1 MAPAAIL
8 TTHHHYDHAG
18 GNKQMKKMYPNIE
31 IIGGEDDKVAGETI
45 GVKDKQVIEVNGLS
59 IMCYHTP
66 CHTRGSQ
73 CYFITPTAG
82 AQEGQKHTTEHV
94 AGFQVTKNCNR
105 ACFTGDTIFVGGAGR
120 FMEGNAE

>member
-1 MAPAAIL
+1 MEVYKFLNGGDNICYYITMDKTKYPGVLVDVWEPEKVTEFLQAQGITMAPAAIL

-66 CHTRGSQ
+66 CHTRGS
-73 CYFITPTAG
+73 
-82 AQEGQKHTTEHV
+82 
-94 AGFQVTKNCNR
+94 
-105 ACFTGDTIFVGGAGR
+105 
-120 FMEGNAE
+120 